1 MRSRKRVAVVSAL
14 ALAASSCF
22 SYTAETKELHV
33 VNVVQRLDAKNNPQD
48 LRPKNQQ
55 SVENQQLGRTLLQV
69 LQLTQSIQ
77 VDEISFSSS
86 TSSLANSKLWM
97 RALGL
102 LCTMACGALRPHNA
116 MYNSLTGS
124 LENSGQWPFASSL
137 LEEMIC
143 TRVLETCRSAHF
155 FYHFVSFCYFNLRG
169 SLPF

>member
-1 MRSRKRVAVVSAL
+1 MAVVSAL

-55 SVENQQLGRTLLQV
+55 SVENQQLRRTLLQV

-116 MYNSLTGS
+116 MYNSLLTFGRDD
-124 LENSGQWPFASSL
+124 LHEGVGDLQKCPFL
-137 LEEMIC
+137 L
-143 TRVLETCRSAHF
+143 
-155 FYHFVSFCYFNLRG
+155 SFCIIL
-169 SLPF
+169 LL

>member
-1 MRSRKRVAVVSAL
+1 M
-14 ALAASSCF
+14 
-22 SYTAETKELHV
+22 
-33 VNVVQRLDAKNNPQD
+33 
-48 LRPKNQQ
+48 
-55 SVENQQLGRTLLQV
+55 

-86 TSSLANSKLWM
+86 TSSLANSNLWM

-102 LCTMACGALRPHNA
+102 LCTMACGVLRPHDA

-143 TRVLETCRSAHF
+143 TRVLETCRSAHL
-155 FYHFVSFCYFNLRG
+155 FYHFVSFCYFNLTTFTFLKHFLASGQGYVDFDILMPRN
-169 SLPF
+169 SLHFPPAASTCRTCRPFRPFRMLWCSPG